1 MLISVLLGFIFPILL
16 LLINKRLKE
25 KLSVFYGLL
34 PLGLFLYFVTRLPII
49 NSGEIIAVSTPWIPS
64 LGLEFSWRLDGLSL
78 LFSLLITGIGTLIF
92 FFSSSYLKGHHYID
106 RFYSYLSMFMAA
118 MLGVVLAD
126 NLLLLFIFWELTSIT
141 SFFLIGFNN
150 DKKESR
156 KSAIIALS
164 ITGGGGFFLMAGFVL
179 MGHIG
184 KSFSIQDLS
193 LLSYNIKHHD
203 LYWLVLLFVFAGAFT
218 KSAQF
223 PFHFW
228 LPGAMKAPTPVSG
241 YLHSA
246 TMVKAGVYLLARLT
260 PVLGNHDYWNIT
272 LMIVGGVTMLYS
284 SYHSLYRTDLKGVLA
299 YSTIAALGILV
310 FLTGIGTEHALLAV
324 SVFILVHALYKAA
337 LFLIVGII
345 DHETGTRDITQ
356 LSGLK
361 EKLPFVGI
369 AGLLAAFSSAGIPL
383 TFGFIG
389 KDLIY
394 ESTLHLGGLLG
405 IGLTALAVITNIFVV
420 YAGFM
425 AGIKP
430 FMGKLPKRLEHI
442 HMPPAS
448 MWTPPLILGI
458 LGLLYGLLPA
468 IPGQGLLRFTATA
481 IQGYS
486 IDIPLKIWHGFN
498 IVLLLS
504 AATIAGGTLLF
515 FVLKPSHGHLERLE
529 RYSAVSPQQI
539 ILKFAR
545 GTEKLAT
552 WYTGFMHNGF
562 LRNYVL
568 TIMIFVVT
576 ILGYKLFTRVPIYI
590 NPTVLSDVTIYEV
603 AVSIIIILSVIR
615 TVTTSSRLSAVAALG
630 VLGYGICLLY
640 VFYSAPDLAM
650 TQFTID
656 TLTVVLFVLV
666 LFKLPPYLNFISR
679 GVKIRDMTVSALFGG
694 LIALIALQVL
704 NEPVNEET
712 SIFYAENS
720 YVLAKGRNVVNVILV
735 DFRGFDTMFEIV
747 VLTIAALGVYSLLK
761 LKIDI
766 TEKE

>member
-1 MLISVLLGFIFPILL
+1 MLILVLLGFLFPILL

-25 KLSVFYGLL
+25 KLSVFYGLF
-34 PLGLFLYFVTRLPII
+34 PFALFLFFVSRLPVI
-49 NSGEIIAVSTPWIPS
+49 NSGEVISTTSPWIPS
-64 LGLEFSWRLDGLSL
+64 LGLELSWKLDGLSL

-92 FFSSSYLKGHHYID
+92 FYSSSYLKGHQYID

-156 KSAIIALS
+156 RSAMIALA

-179 MGHIG
+179 LGHIG
-184 KSFSIQDLS
+184 NSFSIHELS
-193 LLSYNIKHHD
+193 LFDYNIKHHE
-203 LYWLVLLFVFAGAFT
+203 LYWVVLLFVFAGAFT

-246 TMVKAGVYLLARLT
+246 TMVKAGVYLLARMT
-260 PVLGNHDYWNIT
+260 PVLGNHDYWNLT
-272 LMIVGGVTMLYS
+272 LMIVGGVTMIYS
-284 SYHSLYRTDLKGVLA
+284 AYHSLYRTDLKGVLA

-310 FLTGIGTEHALLAV
+310 FLIGIGSEHALMAA

-361 EKLPFVGI
+361 EKLPIVGI
-369 AGLLAAFSSAGIPL
+369 AGLLAALSSAGIPL

-394 ESTLHLGGLLG
+394 ESTLHLEGVLG
-405 IGLTALAVITNIFVV
+405 ISLTALAVLTNIFLV
-420 YAGFM
+420 YAGFT

-430 FMGKLPKRLEHI
+430 FTGSLPKQFEHI
-442 HMPPAS
+442 HLPKSS
-448 MWTPPLILGI
+448 MWIPPLILSV
-458 LGLLYGLLPA
+458 LGVFYGLLPA
-468 IPGQGLLRFTATA
+468 IPGQGLLRYTASTM
-481 IQGYS
+481 QGYPL
-486 IDIPLKIWHGFN
+486 DITLKIWHGFN

-504 AATIAGGTLLF
+504 AVTIVGGTLLYF
-515 FVLKPSHGHLERLE
+515 ILKPSHSHLERLE

-545 GTEKLAT
+545 QTEKLAT
-552 WYTGFMHNGF
+552 WYTGFMHNGY
-562 LRNYVL
+562 LRNYIL
-568 TIMIFVVT
+568 TIMIFVIT

-590 NPTVLSDVTIYEV
+590 NPTVLSDVSIYEV
-603 AVSIIIILSVIR
+603 TVAVIIILSVLR
-615 TVTTSSRLSAVAALG
+615 TVTTTSRLSAVAALG

-666 LFKLPPYLNFISR
+666 LFKLPPYLNFIKK
-679 GVKIRDMTVSALFGG
+679 GVKIRDMTVSAFFGG

-747 VLTIAALGVYSLLK
+747 VLTIAALGVFSLLR

>member
-1 MLISVLLGFIFPILL
+1 
-16 LLINKRLKE
+16 
-25 KLSVFYGLL
+25 
-34 PLGLFLYFVTRLPII
+34 
-49 NSGEIIAVSTPWIPS
+49 
-64 LGLEFSWRLDGLSL
+64 
-78 LFSLLITGIGTLIF
+78 
-92 FFSSSYLKGHHYID
+92 
-106 RFYSYLSMFMAA
+106 MFMAA
-118 MLGVVLAD
+118 MLGVVLSD

-156 KSAIIALS
+156 KSAMTALS
-164 ITGGGGFFLMAGFVL
+164 ITGGGGFLLMAGLVL
-179 MGHIG
+179 LGHIG
-184 KSFSIQDLS
+184 GSYSIDELS
-193 LLSYNIKHHD
+193 LFDYTIKQHS
-203 LYWLVLLFVFAGAFT
+203 LYWLVLFFVFAGAFT

-260 PVLGNHDYWNIT
+260 PVLGSHDYWNYT
-272 LMIVGGVTMLYS
+272 LMIVGGITMLYS
-284 SYHSLYRTDLKGVLA
+284 AYHSIYRTDLKGVLA
-299 YSTIAALGILV
+299 YSTISALGILV
-310 FLTGIGTEHALLAV
+310 FLIGIGSDHALMAV
-324 SVFILVHALYKAA
+324 SVFIVVHALYKAA

-356 LSGLK
+356 LAGLQK
-361 EKLPFVGI
+361 KLPIVGF
-369 AGLLAAFSSAGIPL
+369 AGLLAALSSAGVPL

-394 ESTLHLGGLLG
+394 ESTLHLEDT
-405 IGLTALAVITNIFVV
+405 IAYILTGVAVVTNILLV
-420 YAGFM
+420 YAGFTV
-425 AGIKP
+425 GIRP
-430 FMGKLPKRLEHI
+430 FLGNLPKRFDHL
-442 HMPPAS
+442 HMPPIS
-448 MWTPPLILGI
+448 MWAPPLILASLGI
-458 LGLLYGLLPA
+458 LYGLIPS
-468 IPGQGLLRFTATA
+468 IPGNGLLSFTASA
-481 IQGYS
+481 IQGYA

-498 IVLLLS
+498 LVLLLS
-504 AATIAGGTLLF
+504 ACTIIGGSVLF
-515 FVLKPSHGHLERLE
+515 FVLKPAHHHVERLN
-529 RYSAVSPQQI
+529 RYAAFSPQTI
-539 ILKFAR
+539 ISNF
-545 GTEKLAT
+545 GKLVERVAVT
-552 WYTGFMHNGF
+552 YTGVMHNGY

-568 TIMIFVVT
+568 TIVSFIVI
-576 ILGYKLFTRVPIYI
+576 ILTYKIITKVPIYI
-590 NPTVLSDVTIYEV
+590 NRSVLSDFTIYEV

-615 TVTTSSRLSAVAALG
+615 TVTTTSRLSAVAALG

-666 LFKLPPYLNFISR
+666 LFKLPPYLNFISK
-679 GVKIRDMTVSALFGG
+679 GVKIRDMTVSSLFGG

-712 SIFYAENS
+712 SIFYAENA